1 MRKNLRRGSRRCR
14 DFVLGSCYASAA
26 RGGDKLSYSHAIE
39 PGGFARETLRPETAS
54 ATADESVGNPSAE
67 RERPLVL
74 VVDDEASIRL
84 LCRVNLRLEGIDTE
98 EAPDGETA
106 LQLARQLRPDLVLL
120 DVMMPRIDGWQVAA
134 ELAEDEATREIP
146 IVFLT
151 ARAETADFLRG
162 YELGAVGYVSKPFD
176 PTALGS
182 DLHEVLERLR
192 KGEREQLRRERIEEL
207 GGTSQA

>member
-1 MRKNLRRGSRRCR
+1 MP
-14 DFVLGSCYASAA
+14 D
-26 RGGDKLSYSHAIE
+26 E
-39 PGGFARETLRPETAS
+39 P
-54 ATADESVGNPSAE
+54 VGNLASE

-84 LCRVNLRLEGIDTE
+84 LCRVNLRLENMDTE

-106 LQLARQLRPDLVLL
+106 LRLARELRPDLVLL
-120 DVMMPRIDGWQVAA
+120 DVMMPQIDGWQVAA
-134 ELAEDEATREIP
+134 ELAADEATREIP

-151 ARAETADFLRG
+151 ARAESSDFLRG

-207 GGTSQA
+207 GGPSQG

>member
-1 MRKNLRRGSRRCR
+1 M
-14 DFVLGSCYASAA
+14 
-26 RGGDKLSYSHAIE
+26 
-39 PGGFARETLRPETAS
+39 
-54 ATADESVGNPSAE
+54 
-67 RERPLVL
+67 L

-84 LCRVNLRLEGIDTE
+84 LCRVNLRLENIDTE

-106 LQLARQLRPDLVLL
+106 LRLARELRPDLVLL

-176 PTALGS
+176 PTTLGS
-182 DLHEVLERLR
+182 DLHGVLDRLR

-207 GGTSQA
+207 GGPSQA